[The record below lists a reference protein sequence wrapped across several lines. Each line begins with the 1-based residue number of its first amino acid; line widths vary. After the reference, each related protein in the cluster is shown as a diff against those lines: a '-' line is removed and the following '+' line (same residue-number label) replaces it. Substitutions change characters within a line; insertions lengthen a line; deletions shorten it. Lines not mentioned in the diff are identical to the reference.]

1 MLASAPTSSQ
11 RERENEYSQEP
22 VEIRNESKL
31 DFRSVSPKGH
41 VAGLLRR
48 NSLQCRCRLLGDQ
61 AIPYLPQFASL
72 R

>member
-1 MLASAPTSSQ
+1 MSASAPSSQ

-22 VEIRNESKL
+22 VEIRNDSKL
-31 DFRSVSPKGH
+31 DFRPVSPKGN

-61 AIPYLPQFASL
+61 AIPYLVRVPS
-72 R
+72 

>member
-11 RERENEYSQEP
+11 RERENEYSQDQEP

-61 AIPYLPQFASL
+61 AIPYLIRVPS
-72 R
+72 

>member
-61 AIPYLPQFASL
+61 AIPYLIRVPS
-72 R
+72 